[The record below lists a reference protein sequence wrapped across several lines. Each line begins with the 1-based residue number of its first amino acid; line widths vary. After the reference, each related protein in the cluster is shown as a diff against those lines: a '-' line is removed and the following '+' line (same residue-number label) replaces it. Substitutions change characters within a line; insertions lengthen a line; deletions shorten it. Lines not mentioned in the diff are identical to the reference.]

1 LVTKNSAIW
10 RLTDIFDEN
19 KNVFA
24 KEKNKEM
31 RLALGNGC
39 QHNICV
45 RGTEPVFDW
54 SFQPDGLNEA
64 LINPYLSNSRK
75 DANVWR

>member
-1 LVTKNSAIW
+1 M
-10 RLTDIFDEN
+10 DIFDEN

-24 KEKNKEM
+24 KEENKEM

-54 SFQPDGLNEA
+54 SCRPDGLNEA
-64 LINPYLSNSRK
+64 LAKPDMSNFRD
-75 DANVWR
+75 DANVRW